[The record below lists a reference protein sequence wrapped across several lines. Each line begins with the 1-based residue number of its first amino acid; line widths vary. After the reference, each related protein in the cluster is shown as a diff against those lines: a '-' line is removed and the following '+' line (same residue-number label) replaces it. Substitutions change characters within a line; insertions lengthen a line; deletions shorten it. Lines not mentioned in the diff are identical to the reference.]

1 MQFYR
6 TLPSKQALNDS
17 DEQLSLP
24 LAIQDAPREVRD
36 HGLQEIHS
44 FPLVSRGKGC
54 AVTRKP
60 ARMAWR
66 RYQEIELRTPNSF
79 PALIFDVDTLPQD
92 YLSIAFGVTVRPPNW
107 IVSNPETGHA
117 HVVYCFARPVL
128 HGDGMRQKPLMWRQ
142 RIAEYYRMEYGADRG
157 YAGVLTHNPVH
168 PKWETT
174 WWRDEPWT
182 LPELAEVIPK
192 GWRIPPKP
200 TTPEGRNVTL
210 FNAALRWFGRPSN
223 WDASTDLGDVHEWIG
238 TCNVEWF
245 NAPEQPPLDDNE
257 VLWIAKSVCRIS
269 RKNLASGQTQ
279 QNFSFIQ
286 AAKGRRSGEGRRRR
300 TTERDAAIVRAV
312 QAGVSIHRVAYDF
325 ALDRSTIRHILGR
338 VTTT

>member
-24 LAIQDAPREVRD
+24 LAIQDAPRKVRE

-117 HVVYCFARPVL
+117 HVVYCFASPGPAR
-128 HGDGMRQKPLMWRQ
+128 R
-142 RIAEYYRMEYGADRG
+142 
-157 YAGVLTHNPVH
+157 
-168 PKWETT
+168 
-174 WWRDEPWT
+174 RD
-182 LPELAEVIPK
+182 
-192 GWRIPPKP
+192 
-200 TTPEGRNVTL
+200 
-210 FNAALRWFGRPSN
+210 
-223 WDASTDLGDVHEWIG
+223 
-238 TCNVEWF
+238 
-245 NAPEQPPLDDNE
+245 APEAPH
-257 VLWIAKSVCRIS
+257 V
-269 RKNLASGQTQ
+269 
-279 QNFSFIQ
+279 
-286 AAKGRRSGEGRRRR
+286 AA
-300 TTERDAAIVRAV
+300 A
-312 QAGVSIHRVAYDF
+312 HR
-325 ALDRSTIRHILGR
+325 
-338 VTTT
+338 